1 MIPQFFFLIQ
11 YIIEKTLPITLQKKK
26 SNVNCESCMNY
37 EYDEEYEYYVCAQN
51 LDEDE
56 MYRFVQGSFHDCP
69 YYQFGDEYRI
79 VRKQM

>member
-1 MIPQFFFLIQ
+1 MAGKT
-11 YIIEKTLPITLQKKK
+11 EKAGG
-26 SNVNCESCMNY
+26 SCEFCAHY
-37 EYDEEYEYYVCAQN
+37 EYDDEMACYICEMN

-79 VRKQM
+79 VR

>member
-1 MIPQFFFLIQ
+1 MSMT
-11 YIIEKTLPITLQKKK
+11 K
-26 SNVNCESCMNY
+26 NMNTMF
-37 EYDEEYEYYVCAQN
+37 DAQS